1 MASML
6 IADVLDDPRKLA
18 LANRRSKKPA
28 TPTHRAGDPGIGSVR
43 GPGFH
48 QADKV
53 TQRGIG
59 PKAHEHVHMVG

>member
-1 MASML
+1 MAPML

-43 GPGFH
+43 SPGFH
-48 QADKV
+48 EAHKI
-53 TQRGIG
+53 TQG
-59 PKAHEHVHMVG
+59 